1 MIIITNVVAFTQQ
14 SIKIEHFTIFL
25 NKQPSLLLK
34 IISVN
39 QCHSLTYFHIK
50 IITFKLEM
58 INTNV
63 PKGCHDSDFSD
74 DVIVDLEKPKC
85 APIDGE
91 TLLTEMSLNARSL
104 EISWTLF

>member
-25 NKQPSLLLK
+25 NKQLSLLLK

-39 QCHSLTYFHIK
+39 QCPSLTYFHFK
-50 IITFKLEM
+50 IITFKLAM
-58 INTNV
+58 MNTNV
-63 PKGCHDSDFSD
+63 PKGWHESDFSD
-74 DVIVDLEKPKC
+74 DVIFDLEKPEC
-85 APIDGE
+85 APVDGE
-91 TLLTEMSLNARSL
+91 TLLTEMSLHARSL